1 MNIEKISLFP
11 NMFKLEIILCFD
23 EMEKLK
29 WKRYALDNFKTH
41 DFHYSP
47 TKMG

>member
-23 EMEKLK
+23 RGGKIEMKK
-29 WKRYALDNFKTH
+29 IRIR
-41 DFHYSP
+41 
-47 TKMG
+47 